1 MFKKSLIVIERHNL
15 RKKINDSDHSDLHYP
30 GFKTF
35 VSLKFHV
42 DTDKNTLLKEMY
54 IKINMFQ
61 KMT

>member
-1 MFKKSLIVIERHNL
+1 MIERHNL

-54 IKINMFQ
+54 IIK
-61 KMT
+61 T